1 MEGWGGCEFLKEN
14 VEVKEVDGF
23 EESGVMYFFHN
34 DCEINSYLV
43 FSDLSCKRLFS
54 KNEELVGWLIDWSY
68 FVSCIVLLH

>member
-1 MEGWGGCEFLKEN
+1 MDLRSLGSCI
-14 VEVKEVDGF
+14 
-23 EESGVMYFFHN
+23 YFHN
-34 DCEINSYLV
+34 DCGINSYFV